1 MSCWASNTT
10 WLEPKG
16 PNPPKKRVNECAMSH
31 WETAMTRWASN
42 TTWHEPKGGEP
53 PQKEV
58 KKARHVALGPRYV
71 ALDLQR
77 DVAPQLQTPSY

>member
-1 MSCWASNTT
+1 MSRWASNTT
-10 WLEPKG
+10 WVEFQGSKS
-16 PNPPKKRVNECAMSH
+16 PKKRVKECVTSH
-31 WETAMTRWASN
+31 WEPAMTRWASN